1 MPEKEGA
8 EEKTTKSVVNK
19 KQKQM
24 MGEEGYDVA
33 RDEGRVRPSKDK
45 KDATSYPVSDE
56 MKKTQK
62 VNTGLSALEL
72 VKKKYGKAV
81 MDIKKEELDL
91 TQVAESLG
99 GYIVE
104 APANPSPEDI
114 LRAGGQK
121 TGPMSFTQRQ
131 RQQVLRDLDI
141 SNKAKASK
149 IRRNTNTLLDVL
161 RNPDKYDPLQ
171 MDADIRADQAQ
182 KDLMRN
188 PDFDPKGH
196 NSARRSARKR
206 YKNQPSYQEIKKG
219 IDARELKKNPSYRA
233 RQVAKSSE
241 LSKNI
246 KSVGPDS
253 LINRQK
259 RLIGR
264 NVNKLKLGA
273 ADAVG
278 AARDTAR
285 GMGKI
290 VKAGIANPTFQAFRD
305 KSGKLAKGVG
315 RGLGRMSQA
324 TRKVASNL
332 TKGGFKSVGKGLA
345 KRTIGRAVTKG
356 LAKQIPGLG
365 QVLSGGEAI
374 MRFAKGDVTGGLLS
388 TLEMIPGLG
397 MFAGAANVARDVGRT
412 RRVVSAVKKSGALTK
427 GIKAVQRSGISR
439 KVGQIG
445 KTLRK
450 NPLRTAAGA
459 GAATMAADAI
469 GDRMRRPNIKPSTPQ
484 GGMGGRRSA
493 GSFTAA

>member
-1 MPEKEGA
+1 MIGKGDAFIDNPI
-8 EEKTTKSVVNK
+8 
-19 KQKQM
+19 
-24 MGEEGYDVA
+24 
-33 RDEGRVRPSKDK
+33 RD
-45 KDATSYPVSDE
+45 
-56 MKKTQK
+56 
-62 VNTGLSALEL
+62 
-72 VKKKYGKAV
+72 
-81 MDIKKEELDL
+81 
-91 TQVAESLG
+91 
-99 GYIVE
+99 
-104 APANPSPEDI
+104 
-114 LRAGGQK
+114 
-121 TGPMSFTQRQ
+121 
-131 RQQVLRDLDI
+131 
-141 SNKAKASK
+141 
-149 IRRNTNTLLDVL
+149 
-161 RNPDKYDPLQ
+161 
-171 MDADIRADQAQ
+171 
-182 KDLMRN
+182 
-188 PDFDPKGH
+188 
-196 NSARRSARKR
+196 ARKR

-374 MRFAKGDVTGGLLS
+374 MRFASGDVTGGLLS

-459 GAATMAADAI
+459 GAVTMAADAI
-469 GDRMRRPNIKPSTPQ
+469 GDKMRRPNIKPSTPQ
-484 GGMGGRRSA
+484 GGMVGRRSA

>member
-62 VNTGLSALEL
+62 VNKGPSALDI
-72 VKKKYGKAV
+72 VKKKYKGQI

-91 TQVAESLG
+91 TQVAETFG
-99 GYIVE
+99 GYLIEGQYVQGD
-104 APANPSPEDI
+104 PRGMYDFDQLQK
-114 LRAGGQK
+114 LRRLERKSA
-121 TGPMSFTQRQ
+121 
-131 RQQVLRDLDI
+131 
-141 SNKAKASK
+141 
-149 IRRNTNTLLDVL
+149 RNTNKLLDVL
-161 RNPDKYDPLQ
+161 NDPNYDPDQ
-171 MDADIRADQAQ
+171 FDADIRAGQAQ

-188 PDFDPKGH
+188 PNFNPEGP
-196 NSARRSARKR
+196 RSARKR
-206 YKNQPSYQEIKKG
+206 FKNQPSYQEIKKG

-345 KRTIGRAVTKG
+345 KRTIGRAVGKG

-397 MFAGAANVARDVGRT
+397 MFAGAANIARDVGRT
-412 RRVVSAVKKSGALTK
+412 RRVVSAVKRSSALTK
-427 GIKAVQRSGISR
+427 GLKGLQRSGAAR
-439 KVGQIG
+439 KIGQIG

-459 GAATMAADAI
+459 GAVTMAADAI

-484 GGMGGRRSA
+484 GGMVGRRSA

>member
-62 VNTGLSALEL
+62 VNKGPSALDI
-72 VKKKYGKAV
+72 VKKKYKGQI

-99 GYIVE
+99 GYVIDEGAVQGDDFGLYDFDPRLMRRLE
-104 APANPSPEDI
+104 RRSAKGYSELI
-114 LRAGGQK
+114 K
-121 TGPMSFTQRQ
+121 T
-131 RQQVLRDLDI
+131 I
-141 SNKAKASK
+141 Y
-149 IRRNTNTLLDVL
+149 
-161 RNPDKYDPLQ
+161 DKNYDPYQ
-171 MDADIRADQAQ
+171 RDADIRANQAQ

-188 PDFDPKGH
+188 PNFNPEGP
-196 NSARRSARKR
+196 RSARKR

-305 KSGKLAKGVG
+305 KSSKLAKGVG
-315 RGLGRMSQA
+315 RRLGGMTQA

-345 KRTIGRAVTKG
+345 KRTIGRAVGKG

-374 MRFAKGDVTGGLLS
+374 MRFASGDVTGGLLS

-459 GAATMAADAI
+459 GAVTMAADAI

-484 GGMGGRRSA
+484 GGMVGRRSA

>member
-45 KDATSYPVSDE
+45 KDGTSYPPSEE

-99 GYIVE
+99 GYVIDESAVQGDDFGLYDFDPRLMRRLE
-104 APANPSPEDI
+104 RRSAKGYSE
-114 LRAGGQK
+114 L
-121 TGPMSFTQRQ
+121 
-131 RQQVLRDLDI
+131 
-141 SNKAKASK
+141 AKAIK
-149 IRRNTNTLLDVL
+149 
-161 RNPDKYDPLQ
+161 DKNYDPFQ
-171 MDADIRADQAQ
+171 RDADIRAGQAQ

-188 PDFDPKGH
+188 PNFNPEGP
-196 NSARRSARKR
+196 RSARKR

-246 KSVGPDS
+246 KSVGPDP

-290 VKAGIANPTFQAFRD
+290 VKAGIVNPTFQAFRD
-305 KSGKLAKGVG
+305 KSGKLVKGVG

-374 MRFAKGDVTGGLLS
+374 MRFASGDVTGGLLS

-397 MFAGAANVARDVGRT
+397 MLAGAANVARDVGRT
-412 RRVVSAVKKSGALTK
+412 RRVVSAVKRSSALTK
-427 GIKAVQRSGISR
+427 GLKGLQRSGIGR

-459 GAATMAADAI
+459 GAVTMAADAI
-469 GDRMRRPNIKPSTPQ
+469 GDRMRGPNIKPSTPQ
-484 GGMGGRRSA
+484 GGMVGRRSA